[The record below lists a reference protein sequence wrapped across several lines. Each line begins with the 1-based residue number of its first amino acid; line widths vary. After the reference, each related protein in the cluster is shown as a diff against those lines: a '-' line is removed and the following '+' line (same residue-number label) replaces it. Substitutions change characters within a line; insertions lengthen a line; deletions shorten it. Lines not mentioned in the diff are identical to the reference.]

1 MMLVLQVNAKVE
13 KEKKMSFMLK
23 LKCKVSICHRGWKQA
38 TSVSGAASP
47 SQLYLE
53 ASNFVQDQVSGGVL
67 FSYGVF

>member
-1 MMLVLQVNAKVE
+1 
-13 KEKKMSFMLK
+13 MLK
-23 LKCKVSICHRGWKQA
+23 LKYKVSICHRGWKQA